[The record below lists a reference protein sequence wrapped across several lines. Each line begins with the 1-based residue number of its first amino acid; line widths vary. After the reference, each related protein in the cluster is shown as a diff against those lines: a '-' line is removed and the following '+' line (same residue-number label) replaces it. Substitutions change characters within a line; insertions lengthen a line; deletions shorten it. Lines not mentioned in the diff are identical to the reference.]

1 MTTHEREMKSTR
13 ESKEDVRIT
22 NKRTQSKNI

>member
-1 MTTHEREMKSTR
+1 MTTHEREIKSTR

-22 NKRTQSKNI
+22 NKRMQSKNI

>member
-1 MTTHEREMKSTR
+1 MTTHEREIKSMR
-13 ESKEDVRIT
+13 ESKEDVRKT